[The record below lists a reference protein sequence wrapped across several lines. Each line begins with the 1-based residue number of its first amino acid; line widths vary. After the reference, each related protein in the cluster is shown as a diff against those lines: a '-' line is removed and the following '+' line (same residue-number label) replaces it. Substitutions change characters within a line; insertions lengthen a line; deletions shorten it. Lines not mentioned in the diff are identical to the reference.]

1 MTSFNLMNVT
11 YMSKRISKRRPRDV
25 QQVVTKLKK
34 PKTPRRPNSRK
45 LPESSWKRSLIE
57 CWPPSIHSC

>member
-1 MTSFNLMNVT
+1 
-11 YMSKRISKRRPRDV
+11 MSKRISKRRPRDV